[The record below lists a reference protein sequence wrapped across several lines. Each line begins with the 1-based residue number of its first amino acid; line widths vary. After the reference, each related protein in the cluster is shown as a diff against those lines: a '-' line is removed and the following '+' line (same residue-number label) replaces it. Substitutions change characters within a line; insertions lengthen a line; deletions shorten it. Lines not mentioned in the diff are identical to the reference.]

1 MQRLLSIV
9 AYSLLFLACNDTVA
23 EKPSTY
29 YFIDPSVRE
38 YYLDFKSDVE
48 SIGLEIGNKNKSFS
62 IILGRTPINVAGI
75 AIGMFNEYAVNV
87 VIDITIWNRLNKA
100 EKKALIYHELA
111 HDVFGLEHNTCDL
124 MSGGL
129 RAMTEEMRIELL
141 ETLKQ
146 L

>member
-9 AYSLLFLACNDTVA
+9 AYSLLFLACNDTA
-23 EKPSTY
+23 GEKPSTY
-29 YFIDPSVRE
+29 YFIDPNVRE
-38 YYLDFKSDVE
+38 YYLDFKKDIE
-48 SIGLEIGNKNKSFS
+48 SIGLELGNKNKSFS
-62 IILGRTPINVAGI
+62 IVIGRTPMNVAGI

-87 VIDITIWNRLNKA
+87 VIDITIWNILSPA

-111 HDVFGLEHNTCDL
+111 HDVFGLEHNTCEI

-129 RAMTEEMRIELL
+129 RAMTDEMRLELL

-146 L
+146 M